1 MKPKD
6 PIWNFYNALYDKK
19 NISVRCLDCN
29 AEVSAKL
36 LRLMFSTLGRD
47 EEVHFFLS
55 LKYEYQN
62 LAQYM
67 SVTKTQP
74 LEKSNRPL
82 QLVLTSNDQY

>member
-1 MKPKD
+1 MPFM
-6 PIWNFYNALYDKK
+6 IK
-19 NISVRCLDCN
+19 NTSVRCLDCN

-36 LRLMFSTLGRD
+36 LRLMISTLGRD
-47 EEVHFFLS
+47 EEVQFFLS

-67 SVTKTQP
+67 SITKIPP

-82 QLVLTSNDQY
+82 QLVLTSNDQYRPL